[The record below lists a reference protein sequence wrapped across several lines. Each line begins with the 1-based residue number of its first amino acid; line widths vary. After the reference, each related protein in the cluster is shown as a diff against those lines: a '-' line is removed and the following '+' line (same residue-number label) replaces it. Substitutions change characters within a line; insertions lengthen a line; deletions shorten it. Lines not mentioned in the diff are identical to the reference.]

1 MVKTERS
8 SSDENFKFNKCKLNF
23 KQIDCVSNHIEEIS
37 DDYEEY
43 ESWDIA
49 ESHRQELA
57 NQNQESGYESNAS
70 DFSAGQQ
77 DTYGHQSE
85 SR

>member
-1 MVKTERS
+1 M
-8 SSDENFKFNKCKLNF
+8 
-23 KQIDCVSNHIEEIS
+23 DCVSNHIEEIS

-43 ESWDIA
+43 ESWNIA

-57 NQNQESGYESNAS
+57 NQNQESGYESNVS
-70 DFSAGQQ
+70 DFSGQQQ